1 MLSGGGSTEGRFS
14 VVEASLYPH
23 DSSRVAKLLASAI
36 IGSLSGTLYIGF
48 TGNLHK
54 HVFCR
59 KFYQRE
65 FQRGRWRA
73 VARVG
78 MLRLRRIFLRSI
90 LLRSA

>member
-1 MLSGGGSTEGRFS
+1 MLS

-73 VARVG
+73 VAGRDASTPQDRPTDDPPPLSMTEGKV
-78 MLRLRRIFLRSI
+78 S
-90 LLRSA
+90 